1 MSTYSQSEIDR
12 MKDESSL
19 LRWNRD
25 RLIDRLTVTNRHL
38 ELIHKQIY
46 QDMLEE
52 EKERLDNEIRDLQN
66 TRGDIIESLSK
77 VIDRIQELDA
87 ILSIQYLPRK

>member
-1 MSTYSQSEIDR
+1 MSTYSQSELDQI
-12 MKDESSL
+12 KDESSL

-38 ELIHKQIY
+38 ELIHKQIH
-46 QDMLEE
+46 QEMLEE
-52 EKERLDNEIRDLQN
+52 EKEKLDNEVRDLLN
-66 TRGDIIESLSK
+66 TRDDVMESLSK
-77 VIDRIQELDA
+77 VIDRIQELDS